1 MLTMEIRCEH
11 IRLGLTA
18 SRRKCKYGKDGPEPD
33 SLTPDA
39 TAMLNDINASMVDT
53 DDNLASRADDMIPN
67 LIRAASNDD
76 NEDYDIAAQEEPDE
90 PARDGEAQHPRRVT
104 LYFGSRVSIPLSDLF
119 DFTSQ
124 GRNNN
129 RFEHFQQAGKSNLA
143 KEMEIY
149 ETVGTQMWQEEINK
163 LGSENSPIEV
173 M

>member
-1 MLTMEIRCEH
+1 MLIQSYAEEEH
-11 IRLGLTA
+11 QIQLQQRWEDEA
-18 SRRKCKYGKDGPEPD
+18 HCQRRKENAV
-33 SLTPDA
+33 STN
-39 TAMLNDINASMVDT
+39 NDPSSYINDLMS
-53 DDNLASRADDMIPN
+53 N
-67 LIRAASNDD
+67 LICAASNDD
-76 NEDYDIAAQEEPDE
+76 DEDYDIAAQEEPNE
-90 PARDGEAQHPRRVT
+90 PARDGEAQHPHHVT
-104 LYFGSRVSIPLSDLF
+104 LYFGSWVSILLSDLF

-129 RFEHFQQAGKSNLA
+129 GFEHFQQAGKSNLA